1 MIKVMFN
8 FQYHKDIFRYEF
20 KNNVAI
26 DMNFLSTFCTFVEKD
41 AALNE
46 FLYLL
51 LKSLLYNAAW

>member
-1 MIKVMFN
+1 MFN
-8 FQYHKDIFRYEF
+8 FQYHKDIFKYEF